1 MAALMKFDTLSWA
14 KKLEQ
19 AGVPPQQAEIQVE
32 LIFRVIDDNICT
44 KQDLREL
51 EGNINIKLK
60 ELELKIEAI
69 RRENLG
75 IKSDLELKIEENKR
89 DLGIKIEETRG
100 DLELKIEE
108 SKRDLGIKIE
118 ETRGDLELKIEET
131 KRDLGIKI
139 EEIRGDLELKIEET
153 RRDLELKIEEL
164 RKDLTVALEKVNVN
178 ISKQIAKWVLGV
190 SAIQATVLL
199 TLIRFMH

>member
-108 SKRDLGIKIE
+108 
-118 ETRGDLELKIEET
+118 T

>member
-1 MAALMKFDTLSWA
+1 MVALMKFDTLSWA

-19 AGVPPQQAEIQVE
+19 AGVPPQQAEIQAD

-60 ELELKIEAI
+60 ELELKIEGV

-75 IKSDLELKIEENKR
+75 IKSDLELAIEKLN
-89 DLGIKIEETRG
+89 
-100 DLELKIEE
+100 
-108 SKRDLGIKIE
+108 
-118 ETRGDLELKIEET
+118 
-131 KRDLGIKI
+131 
-139 EEIRGDLELKIEET
+139 
-153 RRDLELKIEEL
+153 
-164 RKDLTVALEKVNVN
+164 AN
-178 ISKQIAKWVLGV
+178 ISKQLAKWTLGV
-190 SAIQATVLL
+190 SAIQTTVLI

>member
-60 ELELKIEAI
+60 ELEFKIEAI

-75 IKSDLELKIEENKR
+75 IKSDLELKIK
-89 DLGIKIEETRG
+89 
-100 DLELKIEE
+100 
-108 SKRDLGIKIE
+108 
-118 ETRGDLELKIEET
+118 
-131 KRDLGIKI
+131 
-139 EEIRGDLELKIEET
+139 ET